1 MISTV
6 ISDTFSFSDIFKS
19 SFLENIAA
27 VSVLDMALTIA
38 LAFGIGL
45 FIFYVYKKTYQGVM
59 YSSSFGTTLIALT
72 MITSQVILAVT
83 SNVVLSL
90 GMVGALSIVRFRT
103 AIKEPLDIAFLFWA
117 IAAGIILA
125 AGMIPLAVIGSVVIG
140 LILLFFVNRKP
151 HKNPYIVVL
160 SCKDHAAE
168 QAAMQYLNAQT
179 ERCVVKSKSARSGL
193 VELNLEVRLKD
204 DNTDFVNE
212 LSAMPDVNSAVLVS
226 YNGEYAG

>member
-1 MISTV
+1 MLSTV

-45 FIFYVYKKTYQGVM
+45 FIFFVYKKTYQGVM

-140 LILLFFVNRKP
+140 LILLFLVHRKP
-151 HKNPYIVVL
+151 HKDPYIVVL

-168 QAAMQYLNAQT
+168 QAAMQYLNART
-179 ERCVVKSKSARSGL
+179 ERCAVKSKSARSGL

-212 LSAMPDVNSAVLVS
+212 LSAMPNVNSAVLVS